1 MFRINHIWLHS
12 QNFPLFEPKINF
24 TKKSFTYTYKK
35 TRTIV
40 INNHRCWGQNYF
52 TRRYRGSHNGLC
64 GGQRLEKLYTK
75 HSKYDI
81 HVETYSIMHMLYY
94 ICFLWILCCAF
105 VEFFEII
112 FWILELLLTYNYAAK
127 IRILFS
133 MNSNSIFY
141 IIFLKVACF
150 LVHNFLLRQMVK
162 HIDYWAFLLF
172 ACYIW
177 KVILNIVI
185 DYWIILLGKVQ
196 PHIYLH
202 YDMGLC
208 IIFSLNIVCI

>member
-1 MFRINHIWLHS
+1 MGDDYWLMLWMFRINHIWLHL

-94 ICFLWILCCAF
+94 ICFLWIFLLCFCW
-105 VEFFEII
+105 I
-112 FWILELLLTYNYAAK
+112 FWNYFLNFRIITY
-127 IRILFS
+127 I
-133 MNSNSIFY
+133 
-141 IIFLKVACF
+141 
-150 LVHNFLLRQMVK
+150 Q
-162 HIDYWAFLLF
+162 
-172 ACYIW
+172 
-177 KVILNIVI
+177 
-185 DYWIILLGKVQ
+185 
-196 PHIYLH
+196 
-202 YDMGLC
+202 LC
-208 IIFSLNIVCI
+208 SKN

>member
-1 MFRINHIWLHS
+1 MIIDWCYECLELIIFGCIYKISPFWI
-12 QNFPLFEPKINF
+12 QNKFYQK
-24 TKKSFTYTYKK
+24 TFTYTYKK

-112 FWILELLLTYNYAAK
+112 FWILELL
-127 IRILFS
+127 
-133 MNSNSIFY
+133 
-141 IIFLKVACF
+141 II
-150 LVHNFLLRQMVK
+150 Q
-162 HIDYWAFLLF
+162 
-172 ACYIW
+172 
-177 KVILNIVI
+177 
-185 DYWIILLGKVQ
+185 
-196 PHIYLH
+196 
-202 YDMGLC
+202 LC
-208 IIFSLNIVCI
+208 SKN